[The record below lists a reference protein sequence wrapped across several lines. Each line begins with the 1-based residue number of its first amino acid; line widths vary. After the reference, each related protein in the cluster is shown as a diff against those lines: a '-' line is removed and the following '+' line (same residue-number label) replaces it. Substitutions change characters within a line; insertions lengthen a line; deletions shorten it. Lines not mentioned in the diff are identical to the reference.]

1 MTEIDTT
8 NLMVWFLQQAEA
20 LAGQPSPTPSE
31 AAPIALG
38 FSFFMEACPCDFL
51 EPLLSSPF
59 GRIFKLFLERCCT
72 QALPGQEVD
81 QRKEQLSQKL
91 RLSGFQ
97 GPEGQGLLLALMPFF
112 PPQHLK
118 VEDAASKLPGWLL
131 DLYKLRYEPP
141 TISWTPQPSQS
152 KTAASGEPSFSDRIF
167 LNRILGLSNLYYID
181 PEDKEILQELRQVR
195 LQTVDLLISV
205 NREQL
210 GQHFSGDFGDRYWA
224 MAQSGVQKEA
234 LDAHEAS
241 KRDEIQQWLSRTPN
255 SLNQDGG
262 MQRFAAALL
271 FNIPG
276 SVQLANPDQNLPAWF
291 LEGFKRYTS
300 MASAA

>member
-1 MTEIDTT
+1 
-8 NLMVWFLQQAEA
+8 MVWLLQQAEV
-20 LAGQPSPTPSE
+20 LAGQPSPTPSD
-31 AAPIALG
+31 AAPLALG
-38 FSFFMEACPCDFL
+38 FSMFVEACPGDFL
-51 EPLLSSPF
+51 EPLLGSPF

-97 GPEGQGLLLALMPFF
+97 GPEGQGLLLAIMPFF

-118 VEDAASKLPGWLL
+118 VEDAAAKLPGWLL

-141 TISWTPQPSQS
+141 TITWASQTNQAQ
-152 KTAASGEPSFSDRIF
+152 TAASGEPSFSDRIF

-181 PEDKEILQELRQVR
+181 PDDKEILQELRQVR
-195 LQTVDLLISV
+195 LQTVDLLVSV

-210 GQHFSGDFGDRYWA
+210 GQYFSGDFGDRYWA

-234 LDAHEAS
+234 LDALEAS

-255 SLNQDGG
+255 SLHQDGG
-262 MQRFAAALL
+262 IQRFASALL

-300 MASAA
+300 MALAG

>member
-1 MTEIDTT
+1 MA
-8 NLMVWFLQQAEA
+8 WFLQQAEA
-20 LAGQPSPTPSE
+20 LAGQSSPTPND
-31 AAPIALG
+31 AAPLALG
-38 FSFFMEACPCDFL
+38 FSSFMEACPGDFL
-51 EPLLSSPF
+51 EPLLGSPF

-72 QALPGQEVD
+72 QALPGHEVEK
-81 QRKEQLSQKL
+81 RKEQLSQKL

-118 VEDAASKLPGWLL
+118 VEDAAAKLPGWLL

-141 TISWTPQPSQS
+141 TIDWGAQSQ
-152 KTAASGEPSFSDRIF
+152 ALPSGEPSFSDRIF
-167 LNRILGLSNLYYID
+167 LNRMLGLSNLYYID
-181 PEDKEILQELRQVR
+181 PEDQEILQELRQVR

-224 MAQSGVQKEA
+224 MAQSGLQKEA
-234 LDAHEAS
+234 LDAREAG
-241 KRDEIQQWLSRTPN
+241 KRDEVQQWLSRTPN

-262 MQRFAAALL
+262 IQRFAAALL

-300 MASAA
+300 MALAA

>member
-1 MTEIDTT
+1 
-8 NLMVWFLQQAEA
+8 MVWFLQQAEA
-20 LAGQPSPTPSE
+20 LAGQSSPTPND
-31 AAPIALG
+31 AAPLALG
-38 FSFFMEACPCDFL
+38 FSSFMEACPGDFL
-51 EPLLSSPF
+51 EPLLGSPF

-72 QALPGQEVD
+72 QALPGNEVEK
-81 QRKEQLSQKL
+81 RKEQLSQKL

-118 VEDAASKLPGWLL
+118 VEDAAAKLPGWLL

-141 TISWTPQPSQS
+141 TIAWGAQSQVLP
-152 KTAASGEPSFSDRIF
+152 SGEPSFIDRIF
-167 LNRILGLSNLYYID
+167 LNRMLGLSNLYYID
-181 PEDKEILQELRQVR
+181 PEDQEILQELRQVR

-224 MAQSGVQKEA
+224 MAQSGLQKEA
-234 LDAHEAS
+234 LDAREAG

-255 SLNQDGG
+255 SLSQDGG
-262 MQRFAAALL
+262 IQRFAAALL